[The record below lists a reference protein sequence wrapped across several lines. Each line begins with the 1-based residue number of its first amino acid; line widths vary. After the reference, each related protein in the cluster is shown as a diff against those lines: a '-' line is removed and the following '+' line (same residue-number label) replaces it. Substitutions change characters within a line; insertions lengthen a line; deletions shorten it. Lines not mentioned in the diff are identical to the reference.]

1 MPLIP
6 MKPILD
12 TAYKYKI
19 AFGAFNVNSP
29 TQAKAVI
36 EVHEMFRTAA
46 IIEVADFAH
55 GFMAGRK
62 DYLNATLQ
70 EKVEGAKRM
79 AEAVSKYAQDS
90 NIPVALHLDHG
101 SDPEFVKACID
112 CGYTSVMIDGSK
124 YPFEQNVE
132 ITADIV
138 KYAHSKGVTVE
149 GELGILGGREDNTG
163 GKKSIYT
170 DPNKVC
176 EFFERTGVDCLA
188 ISYGT
193 SHGPAKGKNAGI
205 RKEIAIAA
213 SENMSHKGI
222 KKVLVSHGS
231 STIPRY
237 IVEEINELKGNLTNA
252 YGIPIQ
258 QVVEVIPYGIGKINI
273 GTDLRLSILRYIRE
287 YFNKNPQKT
296 QSPVL
301 APIWDILSQQ
311 PELIDE
317 RVYLYPIVES
327 IIGGDTQAEDIHQI
341 IECMHKGIKEIVGQL
356 VVKFGQVGF
365 ANKVKPLSLK
375 QMADYYNNNLENLEV
390 D

>member
-12 TAYKYKI
+12 AAYKYKI
-19 AFGAFNVNSP
+19 AFGAFNINSP

-36 EVHEMFRTAA
+36 QAHEMFRTAA
-46 IIEVADFAH
+46 IIQVVDFAH

-62 DYLNATLQ
+62 DYLSAALE
-70 EKVEGAKRM
+70 EKTEGAKRM
-79 AEAVSKYAQDS
+79 AEAVSKYAQDA

-124 YPFEQNVE
+124 LPFEKNIE
-132 ITADIV
+132 ITADVV
-138 KYAHSKGVTVE
+138 KYAHSRGVTVE
-149 GELGILGGREDNTG
+149 GELGVLGGREDHTE
-163 GKKSIYT
+163 GKTSMYT
-170 DPNKVC
+170 DPNQVC

-193 SHGPAKGKNAGI
+193 SHGPAKGKNVKI

-213 SENMSHKGI
+213 SENMSYKEI
-222 KKVLVSHGS
+222 QKVLVSHGS

-237 IVEEINELKGNLTNA
+237 IVEEINALGGNLTNA
-252 YGIPIQ
+252 YGIPIE
-258 QVVEVIPYGIGKINI
+258 QVTEVIPYGIGKINI

-287 YFNKNPQKT
+287 YFNKYPQKT
-296 QSPVL
+296 QSPALSPV
-301 APIWDILSQQ
+301 WDIISQK

-317 RVYLYPIVES
+317 RVYLYPIADS
-327 IIGGDTQAEDIHQI
+327 IITGDAQDEDTAEIM
-341 IECMHKGIKEIVGQL
+341 ECMHKGIKEIVGQL
-356 VVKFGQVGF
+356 VVQFGQVGY
-365 ANKVKPLSLK
+365 ANKVQSSSLK
-375 QMADYYNNNLENLEV
+375 QMAEYYGKQA
-390 D
+390 

>member
-12 TAYKYKI
+12 EAYKYKI
-19 AFGAFNVNSP
+19 AFGAFNINSP

-36 EVHEMFRTAA
+36 QVHEMFRTAA
-46 IIEVADFAH
+46 IIQVVDFAH

-62 DYLNATLQ
+62 DYLNATLE
-70 EKVEGAKRM
+70 EKTEGAKRM
-79 AEAVSKYAQDS
+79 AEAVSKYAQDA

-124 YPFEQNVE
+124 FPFEKNIE
-132 ITADIV
+132 ITADVV
-138 KYAHSKGVTVE
+138 KYAHSRGVTVE
-149 GELGILGGREDNTG
+149 GELGVLGGREDHTE
-163 GKKSIYT
+163 GKTYMYT
-170 DPNKVC
+170 DPNQVC

-193 SHGPAKGKNAGI
+193 SHGPAKGKNAKI

-213 SENMSHKGI
+213 SENMSYKGI

-231 STIPRY
+231 STVPGY
-237 IVEEINELKGNLTNA
+237 IVEEINALGGNLTNA
-252 YGIPIQ
+252 YGIPFE
-258 QVVEVIPYGIGKINI
+258 QVAEVIPYGIGKINI

-287 YFNKNPQKT
+287 YFNKYPQKIKRPT
-296 QSPVL
+296 L
-301 APIWDILSQQ
+301 APVWDIISQK

-317 RVYLYPIVES
+317 RVYLYPIADS
-327 IIGGDTQAEDIHQI
+327 IITGDAQDEDTAEIM
-341 IECMHKGIKEIVGQL
+341 ECMHKGIKEIVGQL
-356 VVKFGQVGF
+356 VVQFGQVGY
-365 ANKVKPLSLK
+365 ANKVQSSSLK
-375 QMADYYNNNLENLEV
+375 QMAEYYGKQA
-390 D
+390 

>member
-12 TAYKYKI
+12 VAYKYKI

-36 EVHEMFRTAA
+36 QVHEMFRTAA
-46 IIEVADFAH
+46 IIQIAEFAH

-70 EKVEGAKRM
+70 EKIQGAKRM
-79 AEAVSKYAQDS
+79 AEAVSKYAENVD
-90 NIPVALHLDHG
+90 IPVALHLDHG
-101 SDPEFVKACID
+101 SDPEFIKACID

-124 YPFEQNVE
+124 FPFEKNVE

-149 GELGILGGREDNTG
+149 GELGILGGREDHTG
-163 GKKSIYT
+163 SKTSVYT

-176 EFFERTGVDCLA
+176 EFFERTGIDCLA

-193 SHGPAKGKNAGI
+193 SHGPAKGRDVKI

-213 SENMSHKGI
+213 SENMRYNGI
-222 KKVLVSHGS
+222 QKVLVSHGS
-231 STIPRY
+231 STVPTY
-237 IVEEINELKGNLTNA
+237 IVEDINALGGNLINV

-258 QVVEVIPYGIGKINI
+258 QILEVIPYGIGKINI
-273 GTDLRLSILRYIRE
+273 GTDLRLSILRCVRE
-287 YFNKNPQKT
+287 FFCKFPEKK
-296 QSPVL
+296 QSPTL

-317 RVYLYPIVES
+317 RVYLHPIVES
-327 IIGGDTQAEDIHQI
+327 IINGDTQDEDISQI
-341 IECMHKGIKEIVGQL
+341 MECMHRGIKEVVGQL
-356 VVKFGQVGF
+356 VVQFGQVGY
-365 ANKVKPLSLK
+365 ANKIKLLNK
-375 QMADYYNNNLENLEV
+375 NHMAKVYAEQV
-390 D
+390 

>member
-1 MPLIP
+1 

-12 TAYKYKI
+12 VAYKYKI

-36 EVHEMFRTAA
+36 QVHEMFRTAA
-46 IIEVADFAH
+46 IIQIAEFAH

-70 EKVEGAKRM
+70 EKIQGAKRM
-79 AEAVSKYAQDS
+79 AEAVSKYAENVD
-90 NIPVALHLDHG
+90 IPVALHLDHG
-101 SDPEFVKACID
+101 SDPEFIKACID

-124 YPFEQNVE
+124 FPFEKNVE

-149 GELGILGGREDNTG
+149 GELGILGGREDHTG
-163 GKKSIYT
+163 SKTSVYT

-176 EFFERTGVDCLA
+176 EFFERTGIDCLA

-193 SHGPAKGKNAGI
+193 SHGPAKGRDVKI

-213 SENMSHKGI
+213 SENMRYNGI
-222 KKVLVSHGS
+222 QKVLVSHGS
-231 STIPRY
+231 STVPTY
-237 IVEEINELKGNLTNA
+237 IVEDINALGGNLINV

-258 QVVEVIPYGIGKINI
+258 QILEVIPYGIGKINI
-273 GTDLRLSILRYIRE
+273 GTDLRLSILRCVRE
-287 YFNKNPQKT
+287 FFCKFPEKK
-296 QSPVL
+296 QSPTL

-317 RVYLYPIVES
+317 RVYLHPIVES
-327 IIGGDTQAEDIHQI
+327 IINGDTQDEDISQI
-341 IECMHKGIKEIVGQL
+341 MECMHRGIKEVVGQL
-356 VVKFGQVGF
+356 VVQFGQVGY
-365 ANKVKPLSLK
+365 ANKIKLLNK
-375 QMADYYNNNLENLEV
+375 NHMAKVYAEQV
-390 D
+390 